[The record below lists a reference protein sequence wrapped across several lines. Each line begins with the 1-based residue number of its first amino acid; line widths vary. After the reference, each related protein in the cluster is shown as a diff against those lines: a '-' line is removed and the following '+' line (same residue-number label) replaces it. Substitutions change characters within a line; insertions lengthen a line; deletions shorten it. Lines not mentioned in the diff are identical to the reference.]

1 MHALILDMISPE
13 RKTGP
18 EAAFAQLETRVLNK
32 PILVHHI
39 ENLKARGIESITVLT
54 QKDLSSSLKDGKRW
68 GVDLRIEKAL
78 DRQMVM
84 DINTESWIIL
94 PGNYLLDWQQGE
106 TQSAQENA
114 RDGLGW
120 TVLSDVPECF
130 YPMEL
135 DLSGALES
143 SEQNLVMNP
152 QKLLNFIERQDT
164 HVVNRYEQSKVF
176 KFNDYE
182 SLWKSSQSL
191 FVSEGANHN
200 MAGYPM
206 GNGIWIDVGTRIHES
221 CRAKGYVLVGENS
234 RVHRNVKFKGLVVI
248 GDNVVIDEGST
259 LEDTIVM
266 DNTYIG
272 RDVLLRQAVTDQKIL
287 YRADLNAATL
297 IEDRFL
303 LSSTQ

>member
-13 RKTGP
+13 REIGP

-39 ENLKARGIESITVLT
+39 ENLKARGVKSITLLT
-54 QKDLSSSLKDGKRW
+54 HKDLPSSLMDGKRW

-78 DRQMVM
+78 DSQMVM
-84 DINTESWIIL
+84 EANTDSWIIL
-94 PGNYLLDWQQGE
+94 PGNYLLDWQGGDDQVSQDN
-106 TQSAQENA
+106 TK
-114 RDGLGW
+114 DDLGW
-120 TVLSDVPECF
+120 AVISDAPEFF

-135 DLSGALES
+135 DLAGAIES
-143 SEQNLVMNP
+143 AEQNLAMNS

-164 HVVNRYEQSKVF
+164 HPVRRYEQSKVF

-200 MAGYPM
+200 MAGFPM
-206 GNGIWIDVGTRIHES
+206 GNGIWIDVGTRVHES
-221 CRAKGYVLVGENS
+221 CRANGYVLVGENS

-303 LSSTQ
+303 LNSTQ